1 MVIFYGKVIQ
11 LSLAVVVRSRSG
23 IRCPINR
30 VDLGDISAGRY
41 QLQESLKLIGFKI
54 TRKQSTVH
62 TCCCWLPAYRPMEAG
77 PNDARVGA
85 VPSSC
90 QLIVDA
96 VPAGKLVEA
105 MGSVTFEGGE

>member
-1 MVIFYGKVIQ
+1 
-11 LSLAVVVRSRSG
+11 
-23 IRCPINR
+23 
-30 VDLGDISAGRY
+30 
-41 QLQESLKLIGFKI
+41 
-54 TRKQSTVH
+54 VH